1 LLGSSCDG
9 SDSDLCEEGT
19 NSCTGGIL
27 TCSDTSGDD
36 LDVCNGS
43 DDDCDSASVDGSED
57 PSLGLACEGT
67 DSDLCEEGTNL
78 CTDGAL
84 ECSDT
89 SGDNPEICNGSD
101 DDCDGSIDEGFPLFT
116 YYEDLDEDTYGNATA
131 TTETCLGSPPSP
143 YVADSTDCD
152 DSEGDINPSDTD
164 SDNYST
170 CDEPPD
176 CDDSDAALNLD
187 DPGIGETVGDGYST
201 CTGDTE
207 AGTDVEV
214 YADDPTSP
222 LDVEV
227 NFATISTSGLTS
239 VAMTTTAPAVP
250 SGWQAGTPPLFFD
263 LTTTASYAGTIVV
276 CVEYDESSFVDE
288 SEARIYH
295 YDDPDWVDVTLPGY
309 PDTVD
314 NIICG
319 QVAHLSMFAAL
330 ESTPSTSS
338 GGGGGGG
345 CNLSGPDQESGF
357 GSEALLLLLPFGF
370 YLSRRRRRR

>member
-1 LLGSSCDG
+1 L
-9 SDSDLCEEGT
+9 
-19 NSCTGGIL
+19 CTG
-27 TCSDTSGDD
+27 
-36 LDVCNGS
+36 
-43 DDDCDSASVDGSED
+43 
-57 PSLGLACEGT
+57 
-67 DSDLCEEGTNL
+67 
-78 CTDGAL
+78 GAL

-89 SGDNPEICNGSD
+89 SGDNPETCNGQD
-101 DDCDGSIDEGFPLFT
+101 DDCDGSTDEGLPLFT

-152 DSEGDINPSDTD
+152 DSDGEMNPSDSD
-164 SDNYST
+164 SDGYST
-170 CDEPPD
+170 CDVPSD

-187 DPGIGETVGDGYST
+187 DPGVGETVGDGYST

-227 NFATISTSGLTS
+227 NFSTISTSGITS
-239 VAMTTTAPAVP
+239 VAMTTTVPAVP

-288 SEARIYH
+288 SETRIYH

-309 PDTVD
+309 PDTL
-314 NIICG
+314 NNTICG
-319 QVAHLSMFAAL
+319 QVDHLSLFAAL
-330 ESTPSTSS
+330 ESTPSTSG

-345 CNLSGPDQESGF
+345 CFIATAAYGTDMAEDVLVLREFRDSHLLTNPAGRKFVELYYRYSPPLADYIREH
-357 GSEALLLLLPFGF
+357 ETLRAATRMALKPIVWGAKQIMEE
-370 YLSRRRRRR
+370 